1 MPTATGK
8 ETVILIHGLSDTR
21 EVWARQVAALT
32 SFNVV
37 AYDVR
42 GFGASPVGAGDGTVE
57 QMADDVA
64 QIMSALETG
73 PAWLVGF
80 SMGGVIA
87 QRFALDFPAL
97 ARGLVLIA
105 SSSTVGRAGLEF
117 FDKRIS
123 EVTNGGL
130 EALAT
135 LSAGDARGCIA
146 SEDADLLAEYH
157 RIRSNSVSDP
167 DGYLNACR
175 AMRSLADG
183 SLARNL
189 GEISCPTLVIA
200 AEFDPYCPPRASQL
214 IADAIPGAKIHV
226 IEGAGH
232 CVHMEADQSINDLVH
247 RFIEEHA

>member
-175 AMRSLADG
+175 TMRSLADG